1 MIGQGLR
8 FNRQRAVDYTSLVAL
23 VLLWMAVVLV
33 GPSLLGKV
41 AGWVLAYLVFTNGF
55 KMLAWAGM
63 GVLWLIGGLLAV
75 ALLGAVR
82 IGLGGLVGG

>member
-8 FNRQRAVDYTSLVAL
+8 FNRQRAVDYTALVAL

-41 AGWVLAYLVFTNGF
+41 AGWLLVYLVFTNGF
-55 KMLAWAGM
+55 KMLAWAGI
-63 GVLWLIGGLLAV
+63 GALWLIGGMLAV
-75 ALLGAVR
+75 SLLGGIR
-82 IGLGGLVGG
+82 MILGV